1 MIVHGFDW
9 DKGNKTKCQ
18 RHGLTLEEIES
29 VFLGQ
34 PFVLTNEK
42 HSSLEERFHAVGKT
56 AAGRYAYIVFTFRL
70 RTEETRIRPISA
82 RFMHQKEI
90 EHYERQ
96 RKK

>member
-9 DKGNKTKCQ
+9 DTGNKVKCL

-29 VFLGQ
+29 VFRGQ
-34 PFVLTNEK
+34 PFVLINEK
-42 HSSLEERFHAVGKT
+42 HTSLEERFHAVGKT
-56 AAGRYAYIVFTFRL
+56 AGGRYAYVVFTFRQGK
-70 RTEETRIRPISA
+70 EEIRIRPISA

-90 EHYERQ
+90 ENYERQ

>member
-9 DKGNKTKCQ
+9 DKGNKAKCLH
-18 RHGLTLEEIES
+18 HGLTLEEIES
-29 VFLGQ
+29 VFRGH